1 MIKSFGK
8 FLLGTGIMLGF
19 YAFSYVILRLLH
31 IMFPPAIL
39 GLLLFAISLICG
51 IIKEDWIKTAA
62 DWYINNLAMF
72 LVPFW
77 GGLIVYQE
85 LLQKNWISI
94 LLVIFIT
101 TTLTIV
107 CTGLFVENGMKYLR
121 LYHMRRKND

>member
-1 MIKSFGK
+1 
-8 FLLGTGIMLGF
+8 MLGF
-19 YAFSYVILRLLH
+19 YFLSYAILRALH

-39 GLLLFAISLICG
+39 GLILFAISLISG
-51 IIKEDWIKTAA
+51 LIKQEWIKTAA

-77 GGLIVYQE
+77 GGLIAYQE

-121 LYHMRRKND
+121 LHHMRRKND